1 MFRMKENPLEESRWR
16 LVTWAKNLKKLAM
29 LDVLVLGVV
38 VVVLS
43 GSVYEGQGLV
53 LSPGWGLLAL
63 AEAEAMHY
71 AAYWLVRSCLGH
83 RAARHSEAFRRTN

>member
-63 AEAEAMHY
+63 AGAEAMHY